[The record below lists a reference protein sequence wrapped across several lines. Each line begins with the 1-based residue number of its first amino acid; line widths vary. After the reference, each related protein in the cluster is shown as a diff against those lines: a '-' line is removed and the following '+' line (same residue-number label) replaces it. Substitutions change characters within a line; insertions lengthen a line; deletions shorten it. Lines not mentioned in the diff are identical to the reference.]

1 MTEGLAKGL
10 CHPHLTIKKLSKIIK
25 VMCIEVDIDALY
37 ENQKPIYA
45 HEAVERMDEMFQWLG
60 HGTTRK
66 DWFCGLTDD
75 IDYQSEFH
83 KVSLENFYFVN
94 CANNA
99 EAVKAYEILKG
110 MGYASSNKVKTQ
122 LEDSYFVY
130 IYEIRKRYRKTR
142 QE

>member
-1 MTEGLAKGL
+1 MT
-10 CHPHLTIKKLSKIIK
+10 IIRTK
-25 VMCIEVDIDALY
+25 NIMCIEVDIEALY
-37 ENQKPIYA
+37 ENQKPYYA
-45 HEAVERMDEMFQWLG
+45 QHAAEAMDEMFQYFG
-60 HGTTRK
+60 RGTTRK

-83 KVSLENFYFVN
+83 KVDLEDFYFVN

-110 MGYASSNKVKTQ
+110 MGYSSSDKTKTE
-122 LEDSYFVY
+122 LNDYFFVY
-130 IYEIRKRYRKTR
+130 VYEIRKRYRKTR

>member
-1 MTEGLAKGL
+1 
-10 CHPHLTIKKLSKIIK
+10 
-25 VMCIEVDIDALY
+25 MCIEVDIDALY
-37 ENQKPIYA
+37 ENQKPYYA
-45 HEAVERMDEMFQWLG
+45 QQAAEAMDEMFQCLG

-83 KVSLENFYFVN
+83 KVDLGDFYFVN

-110 MGYASSNKVKTQ
+110 MEYSSSDKVKTQ
-122 LEDSYFVY
+122 LKDSYFV
-130 IYEIRKRYRKTR
+130 YEIRKRYRKTR
-142 QE
+142 QNSSNIYGCTTCI

>member
-1 MTEGLAKGL
+1 
-10 CHPHLTIKKLSKIIK
+10 
-25 VMCIEVDIDALY
+25 MCIEVDIDALY
-37 ENQKPIYA
+37 ENQKPYYA
-45 HEAVERMDEMFQWLG
+45 QQAAEAMDEMFQCLG

-66 DWFCGLTDD
+66 DWFCGITDD

-83 KVSLENFYFVN
+83 KVDLGDFYFVN

-110 MGYASSNKVKTQ
+110 MGYSSSDKVKTQ
-122 LEDSYFVY
+122 LNDSYFVY
-130 IYEIRKRYRKTR
+130 VYEIKKRYRKTR

>member
-1 MTEGLAKGL
+1 
-10 CHPHLTIKKLSKIIK
+10 
-25 VMCIEVDIDALY
+25 MCIEVDIDALY
-37 ENQKPIYA
+37 ENQKPPYA
-45 HEAVERMDEMFQWLG
+45 REAAERMDEMFQWLG
-60 HGTTRK
+60 HGTTRQ

-83 KVSLENFYFVN
+83 KVRLEDFYFVN

-110 MGYASSNKVKTQ
+110 MGYSSSDKVKTE
-122 LEDSYFVY
+122 LKDSFFVY
-130 IYEIRKRYRKTR
+130 VYEIKKRYRKTR

>member
-1 MTEGLAKGL
+1 
-10 CHPHLTIKKLSKIIK
+10 
-25 VMCIEVDIDALY
+25 MCIEVDIDALY
-37 ENQKPIYA
+37 ENQKPPYA
-45 HEAVERMDEMFQWLG
+45 REAAERMDEMFQCLG

-66 DWFCGLTDD
+66 DWFCGITDD

-83 KVSLENFYFVN
+83 KVDLGDFYFVN

-110 MGYASSNKVKTQ
+110 MGYSSSDKVKTQ
-122 LEDSYFVY
+122 LKDSFFVY
-130 IYEIRKRYRKTR
+130 VYEIKKRYRKTR

>member
-1 MTEGLAKGL
+1 
-10 CHPHLTIKKLSKIIK
+10 
-25 VMCIEVDIDALY
+25 MCIEVDIDALY
-37 ENQKPIYA
+37 ENQKPYYA
-45 HEAVERMDEMFQWLG
+45 QQA
-60 HGTTRK
+60 
-66 DWFCGLTDD
+66 
-75 IDYQSEFH
+75 
-83 KVSLENFYFVN
+83 
-94 CANNA
+94 A

>member
-1 MTEGLAKGL
+1 
-10 CHPHLTIKKLSKIIK
+10 
-25 VMCIEVDIDALY
+25 MCIEVDIDALY
-37 ENQKPIYA
+37 ENQKPYYA
-45 HEAVERMDEMFQWLG
+45 RQAAEAMDEMFQYLG

-66 DWFCGLTDD
+66 DWFCGITDD

-83 KVSLENFYFVN
+83 KVDLGDFYFVN

-110 MGYASSNKVKTQ
+110 MGYSSSDKVKTQ
-122 LEDSYFVY
+122 LNDSYFVY
-130 IYEIRKRYRKTR
+130 VFENKKRYRKAR

>member
-1 MTEGLAKGL
+1 
-10 CHPHLTIKKLSKIIK
+10 
-25 VMCIEVDIDALY
+25 MCIEVDIEALY
-37 ENQKPIYA
+37 ENQKPYYVQQA
-45 HEAVERMDEMFQWLG
+45 AEAMDEMFQYLG
-60 HGTTRK
+60 DGTTRK

-83 KVSLENFYFVN
+83 KVN

-110 MGYASSNKVKTQ
+110 MGYSSSVQVKTQ
-122 LEDSYFVY
+122 LNDSYFVY
-130 IYEIRKRYRKTR
+130 VFEIRKRYRKTR

>member
-1 MTEGLAKGL
+1 
-10 CHPHLTIKKLSKIIK
+10 
-25 VMCIEVDIDALY
+25 MCIEVDIDALY

-45 HEAVERMDEMFQWLG
+45 NEAAERMDEMFQCLG

-66 DWFCGLTDD
+66 DRFCGLTDD

-83 KVSLENFYFVN
+83 KVNLGDFYFVN

-99 EAVKAYEILKG
+99 EAVKAYEILKD
-110 MGYASSNKVKTQ
+110 MGYSSSDKVKKQ
-122 LEDSYFVY
+122 LEGSYFVY
-130 IYEIRKRYRKTR
+130 VYEIRKRYRKTR

>member
-1 MTEGLAKGL
+1 
-10 CHPHLTIKKLSKIIK
+10 
-25 VMCIEVDIDALY
+25 MCIDVDIDALY
-37 ENQKPIYA
+37 ENQKPYYA
-45 HEAVERMDEMFQWLG
+45 QQAAEAMDEMFQCLR

-83 KVSLENFYFVN
+83 KVDLGDFYFVN

-110 MGYASSNKVKTQ
+110 MGYSSSDKVKTQ
-122 LEDSYFVY
+122 LEGSYFVY
-130 IYEIRKRYRKTR
+130 VYEIRKRYRKTR